1 MFLHICDNGFH
12 ALLIWDKN
20 LSVKLFLIPA
30 AIQHKTETF
39 TDCIVTDLHAV
50 CVLPDQLRQIHLC
63 DRFTGCD
70 MVQWIFGTL
79 LHHCAIGKRNGIILV
94 NHGKNSSA
102 VGCDLIRL
110 QHFQCHTK
118 TRISVCFSF
127 SRNAVHMVETKNPRV
142 HPSGI
147 TVASADVFSLQ
158 KRHCLKA
165 FRGCRFRFVD
175 ITAVGTAIN
184 CFGRQINKPAILL
197 KCIRRQNIGQIRCIA
212 DRLLLS

>member
-1 MFLHICDNGFH
+1 MYGTSIRKIRHNRLHTRFTRPRIITLQKRAAVFLHICDNGFH

-30 AIQHKTETF
+30 ALQHKTETF

-110 QHFQCHTK
+110 
-118 TRISVCFSF
+118 
-127 SRNAVHMVETKNPRV
+127 
-142 HPSGI
+142 
-147 TVASADVFSLQ
+147 
-158 KRHCLKA
+158 
-165 FRGCRFRFVD
+165 
-175 ITAVGTAIN
+175 
-184 CFGRQINKPAILL
+184 
-197 KCIRRQNIGQIRCIA
+197 
-212 DRLLLS
+212 